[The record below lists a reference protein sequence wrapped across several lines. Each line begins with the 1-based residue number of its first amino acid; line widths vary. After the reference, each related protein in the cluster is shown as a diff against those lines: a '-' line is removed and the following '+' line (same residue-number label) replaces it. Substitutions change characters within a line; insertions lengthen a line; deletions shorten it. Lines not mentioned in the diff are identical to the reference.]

1 REPAKNGKIVAKFC
15 KLTEVKGRGIL
26 LALIFR
32 KKVPRKNAQV
42 VGDEQHPFCLVG
54 GSSFRSAFHPR

>member
-1 REPAKNGKIVAKFC
+1 LCRMPAFNIGMREPAKNGKIVAKFC

-32 KKVPRKNAQV
+32 KKVPRKNA
-42 VGDEQHPFCLVG
+42 
-54 GSSFRSAFHPR
+54 